1 MESSNDESSAVI
13 TLEDCLQSFINW
25 ENLDNKELFNCKRCK
40 KSQPA
45 DKKLD
50 IWKLP
55 PCLVRSSSIFEFFFF
70 HTVRCLDLSY
80 QTFSIVEQSLD
91 KIFSIRSFSNSFIS
105 SSEVSCP
112 TFNNNKLSSNISKRR

>member
-1 MESSNDESSAVI
+1 MWTNPESGTEEPPPIV

-55 PCLVRSSSIFEFFFF
+55 PCLVRNRFVPHSSIIDGGFFADFM
-70 HTVRCLDLSY
+70 
-80 QTFSIVEQSLD
+80 
-91 KIFSIRSFSNSFIS
+91 
-105 SSEVSCP
+105 
-112 TFNNNKLSSNISKRR
+112 